1 MSDPQPQPDA
11 PEAAI
16 AMLIELGISDP
27 RALGLDHPGIAALR
41 LAHDQLTE
49 GKPGLAMH
57 TLETE
62 LGEPE
67 EPQPIEVG
75 AAAFVLRGRAHEAQG
90 RLYHAR
96 IDYDLAL
103 KLNPRHAFAA
113 EAMRR
118 LNQPATEE

>member
-1 MSDPQPQPDA
+1 MSEGNRQTA
-11 PEAAI
+11 PGEAVI
-16 AMLIELGISDP
+16 AVLIEMGISDP
-27 RALGLDHPGIAALR
+27 RAIGLDHPGIVALC

-62 LGEPE
+62 LGEPG

-90 RLYHAR
+90 RFYHAR

-113 EAMRR
+113 EAMQR
-118 LNQPATEE
+118 LNRP